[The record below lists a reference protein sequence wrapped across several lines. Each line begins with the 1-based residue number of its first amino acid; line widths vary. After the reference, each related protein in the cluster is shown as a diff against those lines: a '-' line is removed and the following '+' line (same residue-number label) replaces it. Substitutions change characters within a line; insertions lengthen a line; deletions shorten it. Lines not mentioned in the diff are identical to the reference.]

1 MTRPIPFNIMTK
13 PIGPRCNIDCKYCYY
28 LEKEEMFPDEKRFRM
43 PENVLETYIKGYI
56 ENNLETGQTAITFAW
71 QGGEPTIL
79 GVPYFQAIVDLQK
92 KHTPE
97 GVQVSNALQTNGM
110 LLDDEW
116 GHFLKDN
123 NFLIGISIDG
133 PKKIHDKY
141 RVDRAGRST
150 FDAVMRGLEI
160 LQKHEVEH
168 NALTVVHRENA
179 IKGKEIYKFLKSIGI
194 EFMQFIPIVERS
206 SDGDKLAG
214 APQID
219 MDPELLVTPWS
230 VSPRAYGKFLNDVF
244 DIWFKKDIGEIFV
257 QFFDNQLSLW
267 TGNGAQLCVFA
278 EKCGNS
284 LALEHNGNLYSCD
297 HYVYHEYLLGNIMR
311 KPMRDMIWS
320 DDQMQFGNQ
329 KLDGLTDQC
338 RACEFRFACNGGC
351 PKHRFLTNKSGE
363 PGHNY
368 FCESYTMFFNHAGPR
383 MQKMAQMLAMG
394 RPASDAAKLK

>member
-1 MTRPIPFNIMTK
+1 
-13 PIGPRCNIDCKYCYY
+13 
-28 LEKEEMFPDEKRFRM
+28 MFPDEKRFRM

-56 ENNLETGQTAITFAW
+56 ENNLETGQNAITFAW

-79 GVPYFQAIVDLQK
+79 GVPYFQKIFDLQK
-92 KHTPE
+92 KYTPE
-97 GVQVSNALQTNGM
+97 GVRVSNALQTNGM

-123 NFLIGISIDG
+123 DVLIGISIDG

-168 NALTVVHRENA
+168 NALTVIHRENA
-179 IKGKEIYKFLKSIGI
+179 IKGKEIYNFLKSIGI

-206 SDGDKLAG
+206 ADGEKLAG

-230 VSPRAYGKFLNDVF
+230 VSPRAYGKFLKDVF
-244 DIWFKKDIGEIFV
+244 DVWYKKDIGEIFV

-297 HYVYHEYLLGNIMR
+297 HYVYHDYLLGNIMR
-311 KPMRDMIWS
+311 KEMREMIWS
-320 DDQMQFGNQ
+320 DDQMDFGNQ